1 MCLAAA
7 ATFCG
12 LKIMMAENQGKTSRD
27 GALRH
32 LTGEIK
38 FFKRAPSFLKILT
51 NLSFLFLWLA
61 QVLSQLGDRFFVYLL
76 MILVYR
82 LAAHSSLG
90 ASLPML
96 AFGLPAFFLGP
107 LAGVFVDRWSKKQI
121 MFSANFL
128 RGLLLIG
135 LFATPFLQN
144 SLIWLFVF
152 SFAFFAISQF
162 FAPAEV
168 AVIPLVVTRENLI
181 LANSFFMLTWMGS
194 TVIGFGVGPPF
205 VDLYGPNKTLIGVAV
220 VYLLAALALLAV
232 KVPHTRPQRIRLTSG
247 IFIERSFWH
256 ELMMG
261 IELLRRR
268 RALRFSLGKF
278 FLASSILAVVSVLS
292 VGFTE
297 KVLKLPETYF
307 GYLVLPAG
315 LGMLVGILMLHRIS
329 HRLKR
334 EDVVVIGF
342 MLAGVVLALLGYTAD
357 LWLAVLYI
365 FIIGVANSFVTA
377 SLQTILQEKTPRSLR
392 GRISSFQMMMVNIAF
407 TFPAVGAGI
416 LADTIGVS
424 RTLRWSGLLVIGLGL
439 VGYLAWKQLVG
450 FEKRIRVF
458 RKKKTLIDKNNLDDR
473 AA

>member
-1 MCLAAA
+1 MIEQNRENAPSGTHGKRA
-7 ATFCG
+7 G
-12 LKIMMAENQGKTSRD
+12 LKQ
-27 GALRH
+27 

-38 FFKRAPSFLKILT
+38 IFKRAPSFIKILS
-51 NLSFLFLWLA
+51 NVSFLFLWLA

-76 MILVYR
+76 MLLVYR
-82 LAAHSSLG
+82 LASHSSLG

-107 LAGVFVDRWSKKQI
+107 LAGVFVDRWSKKRI
-121 MFSANFL
+121 MFGANFL
-128 RGLLLIG
+128 RGLMLVA
-135 LFATPFLQN
+135 LFLMPLLQN
-144 SLIWLFVF
+144 DLLWLFVF
-152 SFAFFAISQF
+152 SFFFFTISQF

-194 TVIGFGVGPPF
+194 TIVGFGIGPPF
-205 VDLYGPNKTLIGVAV
+205 VDLYGTSWTLLGAGL
-220 VYLLAALALLAV
+220 VYVLAALALLAV
-232 KVPHTRPQRIRLTSG
+232 RVPYFRPQRVRLTSG
-247 IFIERSFWH
+247 VFRERSFWH

-297 KVLKLPETYF
+297 KVLGLPEADF

-315 LGMLVGILMLHRIS
+315 LGMLVGIFLLHRVS

-342 MLAGVVLALLGYTAD
+342 MMAGLVLALLGYTAN
-357 LWLAVLYI
+357 LWLSLAYI
-365 FIIGVANSFVTA
+365 FFIGVANSFVTA

-407 TFPAVGAGI
+407 TFPAVGAGM
-416 LADTIGVS
+416 LADMIGVS
-424 RTLRWSGLLVIGLGL
+424 RTLRWSGLLVIILGL
-439 VGYLAWKQLVG
+439 IGYLAWKKLVG

-458 RKKKTLIDKNNLDDR
+458 ARRRQTGGTS
-473 AA
+473 AVTGQPSGPVA